1 MLKIVIQ
8 IQCDECK
15 ELFLFARAS
24 AYTTDALSFNTNALT
39 AMLSHYHWCICKT
52 ENDRFHY
59 CPECC
64 HDFEEMEEALASHC
78 Q

>member
-1 MLKIVIQ
+1 MLKIVIH

-15 ELFLFARAS
+15 EQFHFARVS

-39 AMLSHYHWCICKT
+39 AMLPHYHWRTCKT
-52 ENDRFHY
+52 ENNRFHY

-64 HDFEEMEEALASHC
+64 CDFEDMEEGLAPHSI
-78 Q
+78 